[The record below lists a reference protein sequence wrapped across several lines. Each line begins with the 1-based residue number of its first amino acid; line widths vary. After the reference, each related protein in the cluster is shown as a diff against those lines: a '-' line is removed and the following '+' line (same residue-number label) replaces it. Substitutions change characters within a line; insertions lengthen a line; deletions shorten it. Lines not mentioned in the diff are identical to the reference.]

1 MTAFWLLDP
10 PASVRPAK
18 ESPDTRYEQVIC
30 PLNDGHR
37 RAGRR
42 IGELSVIVPPSGV
55 RDVVFTWSNDILLSK
70 RALDLFKKNRV
81 TGFKAT
87 RARTSY
93 PKNIKAAPPELF
105 ELVVVGW
112 GGWAAPAAGVTLVRS
127 CPGCGHKVYS
137 IGEPSRLLDPA
148 AWDGSD
154 LFIVWPASGFCFM
167 SDRLAGILRRENV
180 SGVKLLPASALPIE
194 RGDRV
199 SPAPL
204 ATRMSEARAYE
215 LGRRFGIS

>member
-1 MTAFWLLDP
+1 MTPFWLLQY

-18 ESPDTRYEQVIC
+18 ESPDTKFEQVIC

-42 IGELSVIVPPSGV
+42 IGDLSVIVYPSGV
-55 RDVVFTWSNDILLSK
+55 RDIIFTWSSDILISK
-70 RALDLFKKNRV
+70 RTLDLFKKYRV
-81 TGFKAT
+81 TGFETK

-112 GGWAAPAAGVTLVRS
+112 GGWAAPAAGLALVDS
-127 CPGCGHKVYS
+127 CPGCGDKTYT
-137 IGEPSRLLDPA
+137 IAEPSRLLDPA

-154 LFIVWPASGFCFM
+154 LFIVWPAPGFRFI

-180 SGVKLLPASALPIE
+180 SGVKLLPASAPPIE
-194 RGDRV
+194 RGTRL
-199 SPAPL
+199 SPASL
-204 ATRMSEARAYE
+204 AINMPEARALE